1 MSGTPLFERV
11 ALIGIGLI
19 GSSLARV
26 IRRDFPQTQI
36 VACARRAET
45 LETVRRLDLA
55 DETTDDPAIAVAGA
69 DLVVFAT
76 PLSAYAETGRRIAP
90 ALRDGAIVT
99 DVGSVK
105 AIAIRDLK
113 PLLPPHVQFVP
124 GHPVAG
130 TEHSGPEAGFAELFR
145 DRWCILTPLPDTAP
159 EATARVKA
167 LWESAGMRVAS
178 MPAEHHDKVLAM
190 TSHLPHLIAYTI
202 VGTATDLEE
211 DLKSEVIAYSA
222 GGFRDFTR
230 IAASDPVMW
239 RDIFLAN
246 REAVLEMLQRYSE
259 DLTALQR
266 AIRRGDGDI
275 LYDWFAR
282 TRTIRR
288 SIIEA
293 KQA

>member
-1 MSGTPLFERV
+1 MSTRVFERA

-26 IRRDFPQTQI
+26 LRRESPSTAI

-45 LETVRRLDLA
+45 LDAVRRLGIA
-55 DETTDDPAIAVAGA
+55 DETTDDPAAAVKGA
-69 DLVVFAT
+69 DLVVIAT
-76 PLSAYAETGRRIAP
+76 PLSAYGEIGRRISP
-90 ALRDGAIVT
+90 HLRDGCIVT

-105 AIAIRDLK
+105 GAAIEALR
-113 PLLPPHVQFVP
+113 PVLPGRVHFVP

-130 TEHSGPEAGFAELFR
+130 TEHSGPDAGFAELFR
-145 DRWCILTPLPDTAP
+145 DRWCIMTPLPDTAP
-159 EATARVKA
+159 EAVAKVVA
-167 LWESAGMRVAS
+167 LWELAGMRVVT
-178 MPAEHHDKVLAM
+178 MEAEHHDKVLAV

-202 VGTATDLEE
+202 VGTATDLGH
-211 DLKSEVIAYSA
+211 DLQSEVIAFSA

-246 REAVLEMLQRYSE
+246 RDAVLELLQRFSE

-266 AIRRGDGDI
+266 AIRRGEGET
-275 LYDWFAR
+275 LEERFTR
-282 TRTIRR
+282 TRAIRR